1 MKKVV
6 FIPLALFLIL
16 CAFLFPAEEI
26 ERQKALRIAALD
38 AQVQAEAQKFT
49 PEDDVYV
56 DYVNHPYPISGSN
69 IFRVLLLI
77 DGILLLF
84 AASIWKHLKPEVS
97 ENFVQAP
104 YPRIERLTLIS
115 LTVFGA
121 VLRFA
126 GANRDFWLDE
136 LATVFRYVRGS
147 TGEILFQAVSS
158 NNHLLNS
165 LMAHATAH
173 WFGENELIIRLP
185 AILFGIATIPVFYH
199 FVRSICTSRDAFL
212 SSLLLTFSYH
222 HIFFSQNARGYT
234 AMLLGA
240 ILSTHF
246 LILGFKR
253 NRLSDWIFY
262 SFSMLL
268 SILSV
273 LFGVFIFASHVL
285 FALLYWLS
293 KRKNISRPQ
302 LILRR
307 MFFSFGLVIY
317 LSLHVYAFMIPD
329 VLGFIS
335 GEYRQ
340 AEVGWKLSMDL
351 MKVVYSGLALGP
363 ATTAAVLICGL
374 FGLAG
379 FISYLRREP
388 FAAILLV
395 SPIAITLC
403 TVLVL
408 HVGIFP
414 RYFLFALP
422 VAFLFLARGILLLI
436 DALFSNQ
443 NMKKAAYALTVILV
457 LAGSAWMLRS
467 FYRYPMQDFTGVKK
481 FVSERAKNSE
491 PVVAVGTAA
500 EGYRYYW
507 PSIVLTH
514 RLTRVR
520 EISQTHN
527 KVWLIYSFP
536 QDMQRRRPKLFAFV
550 QQNFRLVRRFPA
562 TVGDAD
568 MYVLTYQ
575 FKTR

>member
-6 FIPLALFLIL
+6 FIPLALFLVL
-16 CAFLFPAEEI
+16 CAFLFPTKEI
-26 ERQKALRIAALD
+26 ERQKVLRIAALD

-77 DGILLLF
+77 DAILLLF
-84 AASIWKHLKPEVS
+84 APSIWKRLKPEVS

-104 YPRIERLTLIS
+104 YTRIERLALIS
-115 LTVFGA
+115 LTAFGA

-185 AILFGIATIPVFYH
+185 AILFGIAIIPVSYH
-199 FVRSICTSRDAFL
+199 LVRSIGTSRDAFL

-285 FALLYWLS
+285 CVFLYWLS
-293 KRKNISRPQ
+293 KRKNISQPH
-302 LILRR
+302 LILQR

-317 LSLHVYAFMIPD
+317 LSLHAYAFMIPD
-329 VLGFIS
+329 VLGFIF

-363 ATTAAVLICGL
+363 VTTAAVLICGL
-374 FGLAG
+374 FGSAG

-408 HVGIFP
+408 RVGIFP

-422 VAFLFLARGILLLI
+422 VAFLFLARGILLLT
-436 DALFSNQ
+436 DALFTNQ
-443 NMKKAAYALTVILV
+443 NMKKAAYALTVFLV
-457 LAGSAWMLRS
+457 LAGSAWMLRP
-467 FYRYPMQDFTGVKK
+467 FYQYPMQDFTGAKK
-481 FVSERAKNSE
+481 FVLERAKRSE

-500 EGYRYYW
+500 EGYRYY
-507 PSIVLTH
+507 
-514 RLTRVR
+514 
-520 EISQTHN
+520 
-527 KVWLIYSFP
+527 
-536 QDMQRRRPKLFAFV
+536 
-550 QQNFRLVRRFPA
+550 
-562 TVGDAD
+562 
-568 MYVLTYQ
+568 
-575 FKTR
+575 